1 MLNVGLQKK
10 TSNRLGLIRPRCRC
24 FDGLSIYAMPLRIP
38 GFLGSAAG
46 ATTLEEILGRI
57 LG

>member
-10 TSNRLGLIRPRCRC
+10 KSNGLGLIRPRCRC
-24 FDGLSIYAMPLRIP
+24 FDRLSIYAMPLRIP

-46 ATTLEEILGRI
+46 ATALEEILG
-57 LG
+57 L

>member
-1 MLNVGLQKK
+1 MLNVDLQKK

-24 FDGLSIYAMPLRIP
+24 DGLSIYAMPLRIP

-46 ATTLEEILGRI
+46 AAALEEILGWI